1 MQIQLEINEQ
11 KVDFFLEYLRS
22 LREGIIEKMVIND
35 DARKSFVVS
44 NIDDIQS
51 RVKNA
56 EKNADYQEHE
66 AFWKEMGTS

>member
-35 DARKSFVVS
+35 DARKSFMVS